1 MMFAQ
6 LRSMESSEKLRFHDN
21 NDDDLIIYCSQIFSS
36 EERLVTVGPSTDST
50 KPGQSLLIMIIMNI

>member
-1 MMFAQ
+1 
-6 LRSMESSEKLRFHDN
+6 MESSEKLRFHDN